1 MSSDAVLL
9 SEETSENLH
18 NNRVV
23 HGPHEKLSRGDEL
36 YEMEQEFK
44 LVTERKVISSLD
56 LLLEVFQSRCQIPG
70 CVHSPIVKHHFIGTT
85 LIVNCSCSSGHNY
98 RFASSHDVNGI
109 YANNIQAAAS
119 ILFSGNSFAKI
130 QRFAH
135 FFGLAFLSKST
146 YFRLQR
152 VYLIPTVNEW
162 WCWTRDQLLNELS
175 GEDIVVGGDGQ
186 CDSPGFNAKNLCYLM
201 VDVKT
206 NYIIDIQILKKRQV
220 GLVSTNMEREAA
232 RTGLENLRLNVKVV
246 EFVTDASSSVKT
258 LLGEYSKC
266 KERFLNTVTTE
277 QCLPHNGG

>member
-1 MSSDAVLL
+1 MEYMLKSSVLL
-9 SEETSENLH
+9 IS
-18 NNRVV
+18 
-23 HGPHEKLSRGDEL
+23 
-36 YEMEQEFK
+36 
-44 LVTERKVISSLD
+44 LVW
-56 LLLEVFQSRCQIPG
+56 
-70 CVHSPIVKHHFIGTT
+70 HS
-85 LIVNCSCSSGHNY
+85 
-98 RFASSHDVNGI
+98 
-109 YANNIQAAAS
+109 
-119 ILFSGNSFAKI
+119 
-130 QRFAH
+130 
-135 FFGLAFLSKST
+135 LSKST

-186 CDSPGFNAKNLCYLM
+186 SDSPGFNAKNLCYLM

-206 NYIIDIQILKKRQV
+206 NYIIDIQILDKRQV

-232 RTGLENLRLNVKVV
+232 RRGLENLRLNVKVV

-277 QCLPHNGG
+277 QCLPHNSG